1 MKEIVGKGSRARRA
15 PFARGN
21 LRHIARAACLII
33 CRFGVAP
40 YPVLDSRFFI
50 LFMSVMHL
58 GMEPAQFD
66 DFIQGTGDRHGAT
79 LFAGILSTVNFKSI
93 GYKNH
98 DPFSSPS
105 TAEIRF
111 IARTAAQPNQVIKQK
126 EKNGSRFSIRVVVH
140 LTSS

>member
-1 MKEIVGKGSRARRA
+1 MKEIVGRA

-58 GMEPAQFD
+58 GMEPAQFH

-79 LFAGILSTVNFKSI
+79 PRA
-93 GYKNH
+93 
-98 DPFSSPS
+98 
-105 TAEIRF
+105 AEKPLGVDK
-111 IARTAAQPNQVIKQK
+111 AQSLP
-126 EKNGSRFSIRVVVH
+126 
-140 LTSS
+140 